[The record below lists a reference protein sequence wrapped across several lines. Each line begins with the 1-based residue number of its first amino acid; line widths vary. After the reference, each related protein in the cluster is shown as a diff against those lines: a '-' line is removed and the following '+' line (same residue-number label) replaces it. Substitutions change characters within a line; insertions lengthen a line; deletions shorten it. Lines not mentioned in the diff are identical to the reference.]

1 MLNEGRVYLGHLG
14 PIPLYIHWSF
24 LFLVLMAFNWSPP
37 TSADGLTTSILIL
50 AVLLSGIVLH
60 ELGHGMA
67 AKVQGAYGV
76 TITLWGLGGLCSSV
90 RDPLPRRE
98 IIILAAGPAVSAAL
112 SWGSVLALHLLDKNS
127 PGLLYTANGDGTI
140 LWQFLAL
147 SASLNWMLFL
157 FNILPIYPLDGGQ
170 ITYYVA
176 LLVTKRQRLAA
187 NFSLALACV
196 GAFAYLWWRTDQFT
210 HLGNSFMY
218 SLILVGWLL
227 FNAFRALR

>member
-1 MLNEGRVYLGHLG
+1 MLTEGRVYLGHLG
-14 PIPLYIHWSF
+14 PIPLYVHWTFIF
-24 LFLVLMAFNWSPP
+24 LIMMAFQWSPP
-37 TSADGLTTSILIL
+37 TSADGFTQSILVL

-98 IIILAAGPAVSAAL
+98 ILILAAGPAVSAAL
-112 SWGSVLALHLLDKNS
+112 SWGSMLAIVLLEQSYPHLLGTDGKPS
-127 PGLLYTANGDGTI
+127 ILY
-140 LWQFLAL
+140 QFLYI
-147 SASLNWMLFL
+147 SEKLNWMLFL
-157 FNILPIYPLDGGQ
+157 FNILPIFPLDGGQ

-176 LLVTKRQRLAA
+176 LLVTRRQRMAA

-196 GAFAYLWWRTDQFT
+196 GAFAYLWWSTAGLT
-210 HLGNSFMY
+210 VIGNGFLY